1 MSYVN
6 VKGRG
11 LKFNQMAVIILAQK
25 SDPENWAASA
35 VYAMVWAGLKA
46 NAYVKGEE
54 LDLTFEEACDWAD
67 GLTEDELKSINEA
80 LAEAEAYKKLLKEEK
95 PDKKKEKEP
104 RRKSQPI
111 V

>member
-25 SDPENWAASA
+25 ADPDNWAASS
-35 VYAMVWAGLKA
+35 VYAMCWAGLKA

-54 LDLTFEEACDWAD
+54 LDLNFEQVCDWVD
-67 GLTEDELKSINEA
+67 SLSDDELKSIDDA
-80 LAEAEAYKKLLKEEK
+80 LTEAEAYKKLLKDEK
-95 PDKKKEKEP
+95 PEKKKERP
-104 RRKSQPI
+104 KSTPKT

>member
-1 MSYVN
+1 MSYVK
-6 VKGRG
+6 VKDRG

-25 SDPENWAASA
+25 ADPDNWAASS
-35 VYAMVWAGLKA
+35 VYAMCWAGLKA

-54 LDLTFEEACDWAD
+54 LDLNFEEVCDWAEN
-67 GLTEDELKSINEA
+67 LTDEELKSINEA

-95 PDKKKEKEP
+95 PDKKKEP
-104 RRKSQPI
+104 RKSTPKT